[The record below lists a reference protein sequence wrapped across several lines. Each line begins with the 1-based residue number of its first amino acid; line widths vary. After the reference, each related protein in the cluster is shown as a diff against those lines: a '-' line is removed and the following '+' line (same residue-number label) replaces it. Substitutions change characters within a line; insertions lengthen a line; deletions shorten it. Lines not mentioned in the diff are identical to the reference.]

1 MVLRNHQDSHR
12 GGREEEGE
20 GPDELLSSRSK

>member
-1 MVLRNHQDSHR
+1 MKRWGMGGAEP

-20 GPDELLSSRSK
+20 GSGRLGDSVA